1 MIWETRAN
9 PKRTRSPGRFALKSG
24 TYGVV
29 FVNNPICV
37 GILIRDI
44 VKAYRQTL
52 YLAVAPLTSHLTGM
66 KNKEQEQ
73 KYYENVAPLTSHL
86 TGMRGCK
93 PMPIE
98 MHYLKEVAPH
108 KGRADV
114 NKNIWCR
121 WQLHFVTP
129 RERCVDVKIKE
140 GHSIRLRDNVAPCER
155 CVDVNDT

>member
-1 MIWETRAN
+1 MIWETCAN
-9 PKRTRSPGRFALKSG
+9 PKRTRNPERFALESG
-24 TYGVV
+24 TYGVLLA
-29 FVNNPICV
+29 NNPICV

-52 YLAVAPLTSHLTGM
+52 YLA
-66 KNKEQEQ
+66 
-73 KYYENVAPLTSHL
+73 VAPLTSHL

-155 CVDVNDT
+155 CVDVKRYLRKASIIFMSHFVRGAWM